1 MQDFGLL
8 TVKKL
13 SSIVFLVILLFNF
26 WGYRFMINCLQDQ
39 QDASLALKL
48 DAKQYSDAD
57 LISIKTPLN
66 LPYYSSSSTFER
78 TYGSIDVN
86 GITYEYVKSRV
97 YNDTLELLCLPN
109 KAKAELQSVKN
120 QFFKFSIDVQ
130 GTPHNKKAPNIIK
143 PGLPDFVQDFTI
155 QFGNNN
161 SDTEKEYFHS
171 NTSHMMPGFL
181 SRQERPPQS
190 MPFFV

>member
-1 MQDFGLL
+1 
-8 TVKKL
+8 
-13 SSIVFLVILLFNF
+13 
-26 WGYRFMINCLQDQ
+26 MINCLQHQ
-39 QDASLALKL
+39 QDASLAQKL

-66 LPYYSSSSTFER
+66 LPYYSSSSSFER

-109 KAKAELQSVKN
+109 KAKTVLQSVKN

-130 GTPHNKKAPNIIK
+130 GTQPNKKTQSIIK
-143 PGLPDFVQDFTI
+143 PGLPDFVQDFAI
-155 QFGNNN
+155 LSGNLIP
-161 SDTEKEYFHS
+161 DTGKEYFNS
-171 NTSHMMPGFL
+171 NISYMMPGFL

-190 MPFFV
+190 MQFFM